1 MTLKVVCSS
10 RTRSSPHCSRIADGT
25 KGSVSSWIPTPYIL
39 ALLRQVALEP
49 WALYNRG
56 VCYVPESV
64 GVTSGQS
71 WIPTSGLP
79 SAPWVGYTPWAYSP
93 AASRLD
99 LLGNGRISD
108 SCWTPPF
115 MIAVSSPHA
124 GMCTSNGCS
133 DIACL
138 HISHWYSHL
147 PWRRRRNSP
156 LCVRVHWLAPTL
168 LAFLWASGFSFVWAW
183 LSFPARVPVTR
194 FS

>member
-1 MTLKVVCSS
+1 M
-10 RTRSSPHCSRIADGT
+10 
-25 KGSVSSWIPTPYIL
+25 
-39 ALLRQVALEP
+39 
-49 WALYNRG
+49 
-56 VCYVPESV
+56 PESV

-168 LAFLWASGFSFVWAW
+168 LAFLWASGFSFVWAHGTVAVIPRPCSRYPLGVSQLQLGW
-183 LSFPARVPVTR
+183 
-194 FS
+194 FSSRTC